1 TFLSSTPGADI
12 HVTRA
17 PPAQFRLCSCIKPT
31 RGARPAHFQ
40 PHVRMRVN
48 KAREKIFSLNVYDLR
63 IPERQ
68 ILSNCQD
75 LLPLYE
81 KIELLHPLSADHCSA
96 FK

>member
-1 TFLSSTPGADI
+1 
-12 HVTRA
+12 
-17 PPAQFRLCSCIKPT
+17 
-31 RGARPAHFQ
+31 
-40 PHVRMRVN
+40 MRVN
-48 KAREKIFSLNVYDLR
+48 KAREKIFSINVYDLR

-81 KIELLHPLSADHCSA
+81 KIELLHPLSADNCSA

>member
-1 TFLSSTPGADI
+1 
-12 HVTRA
+12 
-17 PPAQFRLCSCIKPT
+17 
-31 RGARPAHFQ
+31 
-40 PHVRMRVN
+40 MRVN
-48 KAREKIFSLNVYDLR
+48 KAREKIFSINVYDLR